1 MQLVYDEYLV
11 DHCWI
16 VRCDH
21 HLDDR
26 LSLYH
31 VSDDRVGSVNNI
43 HWSVATVDD
52 IVDHARQ
59 PTTVFAIHTT
69 TEASRCPPRQP
80 TTVCAIHTTTE
91 AWRCP
96 PRFSGSCL
104 RHKPTTIHRR
114 QIVKEVPLKKPQ
126 RPGQSSTTM
135 QIFTPIGAR
144 YLSTGKDTYLCLYGT
159 PLQGGG
165 LLSHVIHV

>member
-1 MQLVYDEYLV
+1 MQLVYDEYMV

-59 PTTVFAIHTT
+59 PTTVF
-69 TEASRCPPRQP
+69 
-80 TTVCAIHTTTE
+80 AIHTTTE